1 MKIATAFSSPLLHPN
16 IDTIRHWLYRCSCPL
31 SCTIFARAE
40 DSSVFSFAGRRRVIL
55 VERIWVEN
63 EWRPGRGFGRA
74 GPKGHHPLT
83 LSPQLLSKWLHVFN
97 DNPKLEHMS
106 SMERDQILFQEMTLV
121 QKKDIFQIEIAST

>member
-1 MKIATAFSSPLLHPN
+1 MSGVQGGDLGGQGRKATS
-16 IDTIRHWLYRCSCPL
+16 
-31 SCTIFARAE
+31 
-40 DSSVFSFAGRRRVIL
+40 
-55 VERIWVEN
+55 
-63 EWRPGRGFGRA
+63 
-74 GPKGHHPLT
+74 LT